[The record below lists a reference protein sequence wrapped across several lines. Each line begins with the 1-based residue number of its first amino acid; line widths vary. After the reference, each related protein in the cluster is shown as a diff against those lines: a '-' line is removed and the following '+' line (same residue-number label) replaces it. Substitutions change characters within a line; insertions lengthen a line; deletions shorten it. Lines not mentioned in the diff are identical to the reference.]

1 MKKKEGTVILK
12 AKNNSYL
19 FIKIKM
25 IKIKKYT
32 TILNLFIKIDF
43 CLIKYMK

>member
-1 MKKKEGTVILK
+1 MKKVEGKVILK

-43 CLIKYMK
+43 CLIKK